1 VVDPGPQL
9 QEMAEAGTEEARA
22 PGADAAYRRGRR
34 RRRRRL
40 AGVGLLVVAVT
51 AGLVL
56 PTRIDRE
63 AGVPAAGQ
71 LTPPAVGQGELAVVI
86 EAPPAGL
93 PGTIRVARIQCGAAT
108 SGAIYGEA
116 RILGGRRPVEVAPTP
131 VRIGDVVGRLASVQL
146 SEDYSQG
153 RPGRFLMLREDAGA
167 RFELE
172 TPDGTR
178 GSALGPWVLT
188 DEHGRLVE
196 RPTGAWAAV
205 AWSCPGS

>member
-1 VVDPGPQL
+1 MPP
-9 QEMAEAGTEEARA
+9 ERM
-22 PGADAAYRRGRR
+22 RRTAWPPASP
-34 RRRRRL
+34 RRL

-56 PTRIDRE
+56 PTGIDRE
-63 AGVPAAGQ
+63 AGVPAVGQ

-108 SGAIYGEA
+108 SGAIYGQA

-153 RPGRFLMLREDAGA
+153 RPRPVPHAPRDAGA

-178 GSALGPWVLT
+178 GSALGPWVLS